1 MVCCGNFLKLPEF
14 MMAVRFFLFI
24 PCLFFGGTAE
34 CTAADAFKYAG
45 PNIIFGSGSPFEDVD
60 LGTLLSYLCFLFQSL
75 LTEYNND
82 LEEFVLLLHII
93 ICLMVVFIAF
103 NNLVSVCR
111 KWKSRTCKSS
121 K

>member
-1 MVCCGNFLKLPEF
+1 
-14 MMAVRFFLFI
+14 LFR
-24 PCLFFGGTAE
+24 
-34 CTAADAFKYAG
+34 
-45 PNIIFGSGSPFEDVD
+45 
-60 LGTLLSYLCFLFQSL
+60 SL

-103 NNLVSVCR
+103 NNLVRVCR